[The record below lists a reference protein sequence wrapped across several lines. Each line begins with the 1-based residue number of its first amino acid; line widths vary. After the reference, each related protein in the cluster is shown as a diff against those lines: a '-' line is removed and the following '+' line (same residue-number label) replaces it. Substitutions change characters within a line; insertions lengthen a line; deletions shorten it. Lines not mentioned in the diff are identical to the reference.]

1 MSTLTTAEKIET
13 IVQCYLTDRTTS
25 GAFGTLV
32 DVSEACE
39 TPNLY
44 RVEAD
49 GKQVIA
55 RCCVDGWA
63 VSFCGFIGR
72 GDIYEAARDAL
83 AGGSG
88 RNVSSVADAFAIL
101 S

>member
-13 IVQCYLTDRTTS
+13 IVHCYLMDRTTS
-25 GAFGTLV
+25 GTFGTLV
-32 DVSEACE
+32 DVSEACAS
-39 TPNLY
+39 PNTY

-49 GKQVIA
+49 GKQVIV
-55 RCCVDGWA
+55 RCGADAWS

-72 GDIYEAARDAL
+72 GDLYEAARDAL
-83 AGGSG
+83 AGGSS

-101 S
+101 A